1 MIMWNDD
8 GSQQQFFFLI
18 LTQKGVARVKL
29 SASGQLNIYE
39 IDTTL
44 KPHERIRNSS
54 EILDHL
60 LL

>member
-8 GSQQQFFFLI
+8 GSQQQFFFKNW
-18 LTQKGVARVKL
+18 TQKGVARVKL

-39 IDTTL
+39 IDTAL

-60 LL
+60 